1 MLQTQEGNTASFI
14 VFCFVF
20 LAHTRVRYSSC
31 LARREEKRDAKMP
44 SESWKAVLSAPK
56 RWLLLQAQL
65 SLLWLPR
72 SSLLLLS
79 PYLWGQATCG
89 QAACSFCSC
98 WAPLMACWGGSLIVP
113 SNAGEA
119 AQPLHPTSLTSP
131 CHAPT
136 GAGAGLSQTCFGG
149 PQHNTGFIRASP
161 GALIWD
167 TPQQPV
173 MNPHTRVRVQRGGE
187 RSQLYPVYRVAASF
201 MSRLKASWPAPA
213 QE

>member
-1 MLQTQEGNTASFI
+1 MPKCLQSHGRQ
-14 VFCFVF
+14 
-20 LAHTRVRYSSC
+20 SS
-31 LARREEKRDAKMP
+31 LPRRDGCSPKP
-44 SESWKAVLSAPK
+44 SCPF
-56 RWLLLQAQL
+56 
-65 SLLWLPR
+65 LWLRR

-98 WAPLMACWGGSLIVP
+98 WAPLPACWGSSLIIP
-113 SNAGEA
+113 SNVGEA

-136 GAGAGLSQTCFGG
+136 GAGAGLSQTCFRG

-167 TPQQPV
+167 TPQQPL
-173 MNPHTRVRVQRGGE
+173 MNPPHSCEGAEGWGVVTALPSVSSGSFFYAALKSLLACSCPRMKSQHEMPVTRVNSNETVN
-187 RSQLYPVYRVAASF
+187 
-201 MSRLKASWPAPA
+201 KI
-213 QE
+213 

>member
-1 MLQTQEGNTASFI
+1 MPKCLQSHGRQ
-14 VFCFVF
+14 
-20 LAHTRVRYSSC
+20 SS
-31 LARREEKRDAKMP
+31 LPRRDGCSPKP
-44 SESWKAVLSAPK
+44 SCPF
-56 RWLLLQAQL
+56 
-65 SLLWLPR
+65 LWLRR

-98 WAPLMACWGGSLIVP
+98 WAPLPACWGSSLIVP
-113 SNAGEA
+113 SNVGEA

-136 GAGAGLSQTCFGG
+136 GVGAGLSQTCFRG

-167 TPQQPV
+167 TPQQPL
-173 MNPHTRVRVQRGGE
+173 MNPPHSCEGAEGWGVVTALPSVSSGSFFYAALKSLLACSCPRMKSQHEMPVTRVNSNETVN
-187 RSQLYPVYRVAASF
+187 
-201 MSRLKASWPAPA
+201 KI
-213 QE
+213 

>member
-1 MLQTQEGNTASFI
+1 MPKCLQSHGRQSPLPRRDGCSPKPS
-14 VFCFVF
+14 CPF
-20 LAHTRVRYSSC
+20 L
-31 LARREEKRDAKMP
+31 
-44 SESWKAVLSAPK
+44 
-56 RWLLLQAQL
+56 WLL
-65 SLLWLPR
+65 R

-98 WAPLMACWGGSLIVP
+98 WAPLPACWGSSLIVP
-113 SNAGEA
+113 SNVGEA

-136 GAGAGLSQTCFGG
+136 GAGAGLSQTCFRG

-167 TPQQPV
+167 TPQQPL
-173 MNPHTRVRVQRGGE
+173 MNPPHSCEGAEGWGVVTALPSVSSGSFFYAALKSLLACSCPRMKSQHEMPVTRVNSNETVN
-187 RSQLYPVYRVAASF
+187 
-201 MSRLKASWPAPA
+201 KI
-213 QE
+213 

>member
-1 MLQTQEGNTASFI
+1 MPKCLQSHGRQ
-14 VFCFVF
+14 
-20 LAHTRVRYSSC
+20 
-31 LARREEKRDAKMP
+31 
-44 SESWKAVLSAPK
+44 
-56 RWLLLQAQL
+56 
-65 SLLWLPR
+65 
-72 SSLLLLS
+72 SSLPQRDGCSSKPSCPFSGS
-79 PYLWGQATCG
+79 PGAPCCCSPHTYGARLPVGRQRAPS
-89 QAACSFCSC
+89 AAAGHRC
-98 WAPLMACWGGSLIVP
+98 WHAGGGSLIVP

-136 GAGAGLSQTCFGG
+136 GACAGLSQTCFGG